1 MLTLKTSLKPPLP
14 SKCNSRYRSFSVG
27 WSLNLRDKMVSS
39 WLAICLCLWTCMT
52 YTAVGWCVLRVVF
65 IVDSLQFPNVQVS
78 DALQVLKFCLDLCFL
93 LQESNINCNI
103 PPPSVTV
110 TTAGQILSVTTTAAW
125 VGELVP
131 FSDDQFEVWK
141 SPLAHDILP
150 VTTCMRESSN
160 RLYSAL

>member
-39 WLAICLCLWTCMT
+39 WLAICLCLWTCIMH
-52 YTAVGWCVLRVVF
+52 TAVGWCVLRVVF

-78 DALQVLKFCLDLCFL
+78 DTLQMLKFCLDLCFL
-93 LQESNINCNI
+93 LQESNINRNL

-110 TTAGQILSVTTTAAW
+110 TTAGQILSCSYNYSCLSRWTGTFFRW
-125 VGELVP
+125 PIRSL
-131 FSDDQFEVWK
+131 K
-141 SPLAHDILP
+141 I
-150 VTTCMRESSN
+150 SSCSW
-160 RLYSAL
+160 YSASDNLHEGK